1 MFKRN
6 RINMSNLVTTSKLS
20 LKMSCLQAC
29 NNDVAKATQLY
40 NYIADGLDLPDVEP
54 MPISGMQKVM
64 GSLDSVVDWLE
75 GHQPQIEKAV
85 TLIQLMTKK
94 Q

>member
-1 MFKRN
+1 
-6 RINMSNLVTTSKLS
+6 
-20 LKMSCLQAC
+20 MSCLQAC

-54 MPISGMQKVM
+54 RPISGMQKVM